1 MRVCRA
7 GEDIEAKIEIE
18 TRIAFQGITVDV
30 DDVDLHVTFCI
41 DHTAWGARVPRA
53 TPEGDGAAWPG
64 HRSWAGI
71 LCLVGGEKTQLI
83 IVAVVIR
90 DAVPAALPAI
100 VEIYD
105 APLPG
110 PGEG

>member
-1 MRVCRA
+1 MDGGASSSRYA
-7 GEDIEAKIEIE
+7 GGRWRGLASRPG
-18 TRIAFQGITVDV
+18 TGRGQGSCAV
-30 DDVDLHVTFCI
+30 
-41 DHTAWGARVPRA
+41 
-53 TPEGDGAAWPG
+53 
-64 HRSWAGI
+64 
-71 LCLVGGEKTQLI
+71 VGGEKTQLV

-105 APLPG
+105 ASLPG